1 MSQRDLKFPDRIC
14 LLSPTMGEI
23 CLWCIKK
30 RRALS
35 KPAQKKSSCHRP
47 WLKSHQSLCRDDD
60 IDSSLDKR
68 SLRIYF

>member
-35 KPAQKKSSCHRP
+35 KPAQKKVPVIVRG
-47 WLKSHQSLCRDDD
+47 LNLTSHFVEMTTLTALWIKD
-60 IDSSLDKR
+60 L
-68 SLRIYF
+68 